1 MMKNVQMPQ
10 DNRVKKVCTTAE
22 TKTMGSSTDFKNQ
35 DLSDQDFWMGGSVL
49 DNL

>member
-10 DNRVKKVCTTAE
+10 DDRVKKVCTAAK